1 MLNDLDLYNKKLN
14 NKIRKSLN
22 KEIDNNNFIFGKS
35 VKNLEN
41 KLSKLINI
49 KYVASVGSGTD
60 ALLLSLLCLNLKKN
74 DQIIIPSFSW
84 LSVLEVVLMLGLKP
98 IYAETDL
105 ETFNQD
111 LKSVKKLINK
121 KTKVIISTSLFGR
134 SADLIKLKEICKK
147 KKIILIED
155 AAQNFG
161 SKIKKKDSC
170 SFADLTCTSFFPS
183 KNLGCFGDGGAVFTK
198 KKIL

>member
-41 KLSKLINI
+41 KLSKLTNI

-111 LKSVKKLINK
+111 LKSL
-121 KTKVIISTSLFGR
+121 
-134 SADLIKLKEICKK
+134 
-147 KKIILIED
+147 
-155 AAQNFG
+155 
-161 SKIKKKDSC
+161 
-170 SFADLTCTSFFPS
+170 
-183 KNLGCFGDGGAVFTK
+183 
-198 KKIL
+198 

>member
-41 KLSKLINI
+41 KLSKLTNI

-147 KKIILIED
+147 KK
-155 AAQNFG
+155 
-161 SKIKKKDSC
+161 
-170 SFADLTCTSFFPS
+170 
-183 KNLGCFGDGGAVFTK
+183 
-198 KKIL
+198 